1 MEEKIRTPFFM
12 VNLKSYL
19 YGKKSLELALEAD
32 KWAADKDFD
41 VFFTASFADIRLIAE
56 KTKNLIVTAQHM
68 DALKAGRGMGY
79 LVPEALKE
87 AGAKAVFLNHAEH
100 SLKLV
105 DLVKTIGRAKEIG
118 MYTVVC
124 ADSVKEAQAIALLD
138 PDIILCEPTE
148 LIGTGNTSDQAY
160 IKQTTDSIKKIN
172 PNILVMQAAGISTA
186 DDVYRTIME
195 GADGTGG
202 TSGIVC
208 AEDPKEMVKDMIEVI
223 KKAKEDRGI

>member
-1 MEEKIRTPFFM
+1 MRKKIRTPFFM
-12 VNLKSYL
+12 VNPKSYL
-19 YGKKSLELALEAD
+19 YGEKSLELALEAD
-32 KWAADKDFD
+32 KWAESKEFD
-41 VFFTASFADIRLIAE
+41 VFFTAPFTDIRLIAE
-56 KTKNLIVTAQHM
+56 NTKNLIVTAQHM

-79 LVPEALKE
+79 VVPEALKE

-100 SLKLV
+100 PLKLV
-105 DLVKTIGRAKEIG
+105 DLVKIIERAKDVG

-124 ADSVKEAQAIALLD
+124 ADSVKEAKAIALLD

-172 PNILVMQAAGISTA
+172 SNILVMQAAGISTA
-186 DDVYRTIME
+186 DDVYRTIMA
-195 GADGTGG
+195 GADGTGC

-208 AEDPKEMVKDMIEVI
+208 AEDPRKMVKDMLAAIE
-223 KKAKEDRGI
+223 KTKNDGGK